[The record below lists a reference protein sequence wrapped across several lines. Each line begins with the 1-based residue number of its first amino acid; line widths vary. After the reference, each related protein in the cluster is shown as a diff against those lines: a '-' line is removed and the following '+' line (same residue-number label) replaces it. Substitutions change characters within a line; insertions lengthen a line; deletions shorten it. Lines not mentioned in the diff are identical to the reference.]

1 VEHASAVGTRGLAPR
16 LHTNHGRSVVLMA
29 LVLVVLSLALRA
41 TSSSAAAATATAAGG
56 DGLFALLQRVPFRN
70 AGLAQRSDRYA
81 WGTVPVASG
90 AMFYLEKENVSCTQ
104 CSWGGNK
111 GKHRFL
117 VPPPPPPPAGGA
129 AGCAALNATLGVDIA
144 GHDLK
149 NTQDGVTTSADCL
162 RLCCGTPGCDGAVF
176 LPKTGHS
183 TNAACTNAS
192 RACCFLKT
200 GSALAPRGRSQIPGI
215 VATGVKG
222 PNSGGFDLSTAT
234 VPPSGIRSAV
244 PLGGI
249 SAGSVELRGDGSF
262 TEWSIQNQSPA
273 GAAKISVA
281 PDALLALR
289 LCGAGTGAEPAACA
303 ARLLQTQPRGV
314 AANVAM
320 LPAVAAINYSG
331 TFPVSRLVPVDSALS
346 SATGS
351 GLSTALFAYSSLAA
365 GDMEASARPAIAFTL
380 TVRNAGPRMAN
391 ASLLLNMPLQVETD
405 QARTGIALGS
415 ATQATDSQACAA
427 ACQEEEACMS
437 WNYVRALSSC
447 QLQSNVG
454 LNRYTLGSDAG
465 VRGQWT
471 VDSDGRCVTL
481 ARPGDAPTSGA
492 VSLCT
497 AAASGG
503 SVAAHAEL
511 GTLLSTFGSTG
522 ALARGGGTSSGL
534 QGAAVVATTVPPNS
548 NRTISLTL
556 GWRFPLRDWYNYDCD
571 NDSPAAD
578 SSSSSSSSSGLQ
590 ANCTCKNATSGLPVP
605 LKQCPS
611 EPRNSY
617 CPASTVLHQ
626 CNPGCNAVTGCC
638 NPPPKSGWSTTT
650 CGGRFDDDDRS
661 NSSSSSSSSSSSGG
675 GSTVKIMV
683 AAKEEG
689 DASFAYANRYAEIY
703 ATAREAAWVPSVAA
717 AGTYDDSTG
726 STTGS
731 TVAEPPTETQLIAT
745 LRNISAV
752 HAVFMHEGVS
762 LPDWLQDQLVNSVS
776 HVRNSYWFS
785 NSSCPQC
792 TRSAD
797 PRTVSDPV
805 LWRQFEAFDCT
816 DLDSIHN
823 DGERHVPY
831 IMLWPDSERSKL
843 AAWANNQ
850 APTGWQEAGMLAE
863 QIHQNTPDTP
873 DGWTANDTGSGRK
886 MGDSSSAFVLEVL
899 EFHRWSNDT
908 ITVGLYWETIKGIVG
923 WQLKHSATYQL
934 PVKLETSYDILGFPS
949 YELAAYNSMFHIA
962 TLAAAAELADAMGDT
977 DFAASCRASQSNA
990 TAAFD
995 QLQWNGTKGAYDAG
1009 SDKCTA
1015 GVGCDEGIGLFADS
1029 FYAQVLAYS
1038 AGLGTLIADP
1048 DRLISH
1054 LKTQLKENCIYFPN
1068 ATAPIQLGYCPNG
1081 LVALTGRYPTTPR
1094 SATHADL
1101 QIWEMAPPNHA
1112 TLGLHLG
1119 QHVDE
1124 MLAVFEPSATSYSRR
1139 INDQWNTAGL
1149 KDTTGYPTATSHYG
1163 MHMVAWHIP
1172 LALSGQVRSN

>member
-1 VEHASAVGTRGLAPR
+1 MPCGSGV
-16 LHTNHGRSVVLMA
+16 
-29 LVLVVLSLALRA
+29 A
-41 TSSSAAAATATAAGG
+41 TTTGSS
-56 DGLFALLQRVPFRN
+56 DGLFELLQRVPFRN
-70 AGLAQRSDRYA
+70 AGLSRRSDRYA
-81 WGTVPVASG
+81 WGTVPPASG

-111 GKHRFL
+111 GEHLFL
-117 VPPPPPPPAGGA
+117 VPSPSPPDPKSQ
-129 AGCAALNATLGVDIA
+129 CVALNTTPGVDIS

-149 NTQDGVTTSADCL
+149 NMQGGVTTSADCL
-162 RLCCGTPGCDGAVF
+162 RVCCDTPGCDGTVF

-192 RACCFLKT
+192 RPCCFLKT

-215 VATGVKG
+215 VASGVKG
-222 PNSGGFDLSTAT
+222 PNSGAFDFAAATA
-234 VPPSGIRSAV
+234 PPSGIRSAV

-273 GAAKISVA
+273 GAAKIPVV

-289 LCGAGTGAEPAACA
+289 LCGAGAGAEPATCT
-303 ARLLQTQPRGV
+303 ARLLQTQPRGG
-314 AANVAM
+314 AANVAT

-331 TFPVSRLVPVDSALS
+331 TFPVSRLVPVDTALS
-346 SATGS
+346 NATGP
-351 GLSTALFAYSSLAA
+351 GVSTALFAYSSLVA

-380 TVRNAGPRMAN
+380 TVRNSGPRMAN

-405 QARTGIALGS
+405 QARPGIALGS
-415 ATQATDSQACAA
+415 ATQAVDSQACAA

-437 WNYVRALSSC
+437 WNYLRALKSC

-481 ARPGDAPTSGA
+481 ARPGDAPTSGT

-497 AAASGG
+497 AAASGS
-503 SVAAHAEL
+503 SVVAHAEL
-511 GTLLSTFGSTG
+511 GTLLDTFGSTG
-522 ALARGGGTSSGL
+522 ALARGSGTLSRL
-534 QGAAVVATTVPPNS
+534 QGAAVVATTVPSNS

-571 NDSPAAD
+571 ND
-578 SSSSSSSSSGLQ
+578 
-590 ANCTCKNATSGLPVP
+590 
-605 LKQCPS
+605 PS
-611 EPRNSY
+611 
-617 CPASTVLHQ
+617 
-626 CNPGCNAVTGCC
+626 
-638 NPPPKSGWSTTT
+638 KSGWSITT
-650 CGGRFDDDDRS
+650 CGGRFDNDDDGIGSISRS
-661 NSSSSSSSSSSSGG
+661 AG
-675 GSTVKIMV
+675 TADV
-683 AAKEEG
+683 AEEEEG
-689 DASFAYANRYAEIY
+689 NASFAYANRYAEIY
-703 ATAREAAWVPSVAA
+703 ATAREAAWVPSVSAA
-717 AGTYDDSTG
+717 ATHDDSTG
-726 STTGS
+726 STNGS
-731 TVAEPPTETQLIAT
+731 TVAASPTETQLAAT

-752 HAVFMHEGVS
+752 HSAFMQEGSS

-785 NSSCPQC
+785 NSSCPKC

-797 PRTVSDPV
+797 PRTASNPV

-823 DGERHVPY
+823 DGERHMPY
-831 IMLWPDSERSKL
+831 IMLWPNSERSKL

-850 APTGWQEAGMLAE
+850 APIGWKEEGMLAE
-863 QIHQNTPDTP
+863 QIHQNTPDSP
-873 DGWTANDTGSGRK
+873 DGWTAKDTGSGRK

-899 EFHRWSNDT
+899 EFYRWSNDT
-908 ITVGLYWETIKGIVG
+908 ITLGLYWETIKGIVG
-923 WQLKHSATYQL
+923 WQVKHSATFQL
-934 PVKLETSYDILGFPS
+934 PLKLETTYDLLGFPG
-949 YELAAYNSMFHIA
+949 YELAAYNSIFHVA
-962 TLAAAAELADAMGDT
+962 TLAAAVELADAMGDT
-977 DFAASCRASQSNA
+977 DFAVSCRASQSNA

-1009 SDKCTA
+1009 SNKCTA
-1015 GVGCDEGIGLFADS
+1015 GVGCDEGVGLFADS

-1054 LKTQLKENCIYFPN
+1054 LKTQLNENCIYFAN

-1081 LVALTGRYPTTPR
+1081 LVALTGRYPQQ
-1094 SATHADL
+1094 SADL

-1119 QHVDE
+1119 QPVDE
-1124 MLAVFEPSATSYSRR
+1124 MLAVFESSATSYSRR

-1149 KDTTGYPTATSHYG
+1149 KDTAGYPTATSHYG

-1172 LALSGQVRSN
+1172 LALSGQQANLPNSSLVFAPRLQAPYSLPLLLPGVFGVLSSTTAGKYSVRLTVGELKLEHLAVDGHAAPAAVWLVAGGPPLAWSVPGYNSYE